1 MDKPKVNG
9 NLVCLML
16 FIGLLCR
23 ACYSTPPFNLN
34 LVGKLD
40 ASCGEKGDV
49 YVVAM
54 VFNWAAIALTTSPI
68 APCANESCGGLFFEM
83 TPNACED
90 VNVEMV

>member
-1 MDKPKVNG
+1 
-9 NLVCLML
+9 ML
-16 FIGLLCR
+16 FIGLSCR
-23 ACYSTPPFNLN
+23 VCYSTPPFNLN

-68 APCANESCGGLFFEM
+68 APCSNESCGVLFFEM
-83 TPNACED
+83 TPNAFED